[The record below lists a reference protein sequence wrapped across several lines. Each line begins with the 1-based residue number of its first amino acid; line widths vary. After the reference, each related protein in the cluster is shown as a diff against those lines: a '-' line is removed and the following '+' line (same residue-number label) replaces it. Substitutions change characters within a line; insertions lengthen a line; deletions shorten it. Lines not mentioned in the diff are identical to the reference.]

1 MLAILNRVDQVDSPR
16 CKLPLP
22 SDLLRTAK
30 KKQSASEKRR
40 LPDFV
45 QSNSIRG
52 NGELTVEFRQPFNLI
67 AYGAKDL
74 KQKKAAGVGS
84 DDLFQLKYTPE
95 DSNL

>member
-1 MLAILNRVDQVDSPR
+1 MQASSTKRLIENG
-16 CKLPLP
+16 
-22 SDLLRTAK
+22 K

-67 AYGAKDL
+67 AYEAKDL
-74 KQKKAAGVGS
+74 KQKKAAGVSS
-84 DDLFQLKYTPE
+84 DDLHQLKYTPE